1 MGHPVLFR
9 SSGAR
14 SIKSGPTSRTSISAA
29 CSDAQHDT
37 GTEAQIVL
45 VVIDGVVERGY
56 QVGGVYQSKRDA
68 ASGAQ
73 IEASSEVGGKG
84 SAGIGGRRTLALDQC
99 SAGVRDAHQHLPE
112 GLQVSWQ
119 LLVRIVCSVFLPG
132 AVQPGWGLSVAE
144 REARPGQGN

>member
-14 SIKSGPTSRTSISAA
+14 SIKPGPTSRTSISAA
-29 CSDAQHDT
+29 CSEAQHDT

-84 SAGIGGRRTLALDQC
+84 SAGIGGRRTLALDHC
-99 SAGVRDAHQHLPE
+99 FAGVRDAHQHVPE

-132 AVQPGWGLSVAE
+132 AVQPGWGIECS
-144 REARPGQGN
+144 